1 MQKDNTL
8 LYWVKIVSLGLIL
21 GLGLQLAEAWTA
33 PSALP
38 PGGNVS
44 GPVTVGDVGQSKAGN
59 LALNTSGIYANGL
72 LVPNGNVGIG
82 TVAPNKKLHIV
93 FNNPNTDGTNGQ
105 LVVENTANSANGVA
119 AMNIRVGN
127 AGAMGNLQF
136 SVGNWQGSANKAAFG
151 YDHGGQEFEF
161 WTLNGTWSPKLFI
174 GQTGN
179 LAANGNIASGTSVT
193 APQFCI
199 GASCIN
205 SWPSGGSD
213 NLGNHTATQNLAMGG
228 FNISNAGS
236 VYANTF
242 YDNNNVGYYLD
253 PASTSF
259 VNGIAAVGNYTTV
272 NGNITT
278 TNGDVS
284 GKRVCINGVC
294 QGSWPAGGSG
304 TVTSLSAG
312 NGITLSPNPIVGAGT
327 ISWNHTATQNLNMN
341 TTNRI
346 INLAAPTDNN
356 DAATKGYVDS
366 KAPNGKACPN
376 GQFVTGIQVNGNL
389 ICAPTP
395 SGSGNI
401 VAGCGAPSGF
411 PGFVLGGSG
420 YYSCYGGASIS
431 YSCGSAEASSCSLAS
446 TSCPPSTTK
455 QMTGTYSFC
464 TIGGDG
470 SCGTGH
476 SFICIQ
482 N

>member
-1 MQKDNTL
+1 MHTKQSFAMKVS
-8 LYWVKIVSLGLIL
+8 YWLKVVSLGLIL
-21 GLGLQLAEAWTA
+21 GFGLQFAQAWTA
-33 PSALP
+33 PTQAP

-44 GPVTVGDVGQSKAGN
+44 GPITVGDVGQSKAGN
-59 LALNTSGIYANGL
+59 LALNTSGAYANGL

-82 TVAPNKKLHIV
+82 TAAPNRKLHV
-93 FNNPNTDGTNGQ
+93 LFNNPNADGTNGQ
-105 LVVENTANSANGVA
+105 LVVENIADSANGVA
-119 AMNIRVGN
+119 AVNIRVGN

-161 WTLNGTWSPKLFI
+161 WTLNGSWSPKLFI

-179 LAANGNIASGTSVT
+179 LAANGNITSGTSVT

-205 SWPSGGSD
+205 SWPSGGGSGD
-213 NLGNHTATQNLAMGG
+213 NLGNHTATQNLNMGG
-228 FNISNAGS
+228 FNVSSAGA

-259 VNGIAAVGNYTTV
+259 VNGIAAVGNYTTT

-278 TNGDVS
+278 TNGDLS

-327 ISWNHTATQNLNMN
+327 ISWNHTATQNLDMN

-346 INLAAPTDNN
+346 INLATPTGNN
-356 DAATKGYVDS
+356 DAATKGYVD
-366 KAPNGKACPN
+366 GKVGSWAIFSNIP
-376 GQFVTGIQVNGNL
+376 TGAV
-389 ICAPTP
+389 A
-395 SGSGNI
+395 
-401 VAGCGAPSGF
+401 AGCSQFHSVAS
-411 PGFVLGGSG
+411 SR
-420 YYSCYGGASIS
+420 YSAECWGGASVNIV
-431 YSCGSAEASSCSLAS
+431 
-446 TSCPPSTTK
+446 T
-455 QMTGTYSFC
+455 
-464 TIGGDG
+464 
-470 SCGTGH
+470 CGTTLTTSNCPAGTTRKGNMT
-476 SFICIQ
+476 SSVDGGFCDVRGAFSCIK